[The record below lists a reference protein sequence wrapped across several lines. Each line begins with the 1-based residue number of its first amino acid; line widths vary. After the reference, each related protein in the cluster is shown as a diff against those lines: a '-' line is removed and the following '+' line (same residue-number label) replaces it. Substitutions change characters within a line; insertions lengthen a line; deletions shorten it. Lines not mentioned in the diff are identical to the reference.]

1 MARVD
6 RPPPTDART
15 RAGDVPR
22 LERPG
27 RVVGGIALLAL
38 AVVAGTLA
46 GPWDPPLRNDDAPL
60 PPPETPTDLP
70 TLPDVDIIPPDLR
83 DTTDVQPWDLTWL
96 GVAVAVLLLAW
107 ALYAVRVW
115 LRRHPAPRPPE
126 APDDAGIELGEAFT
140 GPGTVVPD
148 LPALRTGVA
157 EAEAALRRFARPVD
171 AVIAA
176 WVRLEAAAARSGLR
190 RDPASTPTEFTL
202 RVLDAAPV
210 DPRATRTLLDLYLRA
225 RFGNEH
231 MTPAD
236 VTAAVAALAVLANG
250 LGDPEDADTSD
261 WRLEGSD
268 TPLAPATPDDDGPA
282 PGDDGPPPGDDGPP
296 PGDDGGAR

>member
-1 MARVD
+1 M
-6 RPPPTDART
+6 
-15 RAGDVPR
+15 
-22 LERPG
+22 
-27 RVVGGIALLAL
+27 GGIALLAL

-46 GPWDPPLRNDDAPL
+46 GPWDPPLRNRNVPL
-60 PPPETPTDLP
+60 PPPEVPTDLP
-70 TLPDVDIIPPDLR
+70 TLPSMDLIPPELR
-83 DTTDVQPWDLTWL
+83 DTSNHEPWNLTWL
-96 GVAVAVLLLAW
+96 GVAVAVVLLAW
-107 ALYAVRVW
+107 VLYGVRRWVV
-115 LRRHPAPRPPE
+115 RHPAPRPQE
-126 APDDAGIELGEAFT
+126 DPDDAGIELGEAFT

-210 DPRATRTLLDLYLRA
+210 DPRATRTLLELYLRA
-225 RFGNEH
+225 RFGSER

-268 TPLAPATPDDDGPA
+268 TPLAPPATGAQAVPDDGPA
-282 PGDDGPPPGDDGPP
+282 APADDPAVPDDGPAAPDAGPDP
-296 PGDDGGAR
+296 SGPSPAPDDDGGAR